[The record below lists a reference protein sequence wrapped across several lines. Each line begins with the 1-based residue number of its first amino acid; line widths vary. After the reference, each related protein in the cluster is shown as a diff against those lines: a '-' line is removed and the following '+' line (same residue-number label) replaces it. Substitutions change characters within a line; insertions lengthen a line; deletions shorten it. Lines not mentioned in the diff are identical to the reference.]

1 VEKPQREDTDRY
13 RPAEETRGEPHV
25 TPSTDSPPVDGRSA
39 RRERNSDAVLD
50 AVHELF
56 VERRRIP
63 NVEEVAARAGV
74 SLRSVYRYFPDTGQL
89 MAAAVARRTRAVE
102 QDWVLVGLGEGS
114 LDERIDRFV
123 DHRLSLHE
131 SSGPTIRAAFALSD
145 SDPVIAAQ
153 VERRRSQ
160 VAEQTRQHFAREL
173 TSLPSDSAD
182 AVLRCIEV
190 LGQFESM
197 EQLRTRQGLSRART
211 HEVMAT
217 GIRALLTTR

>member
-1 VEKPQREDTDRY
+1 M
-13 RPAEETRGEPHV
+13 
-25 TPSTDSPPVDGRSA
+25 TPNTGSPPVDGRSA

-63 NVEEVAARAGV
+63 NIEEVAARAGV

-114 LDERIDRFV
+114 LEERIDRFV

-131 SSGPTIRAAFALSD
+131 SSGPTIRAAFALAG

-153 VERRRSQ
+153 VERRRTQ
-160 VAEQTRQHFAREL
+160 VEDQTRDHFAPEL
-173 TSLPSDSAD
+173 AAMPRDRADS
-182 AVLRCIEV
+182 VLRCIEV

-211 HEVMAT
+211 HGVLAT
-217 GIRALLTTR
+217 GIRALLVAG

>member
-1 VEKPQREDTDRY
+1 M
-13 RPAEETRGEPHV
+13 
-25 TPSTDSPPVDGRSA
+25 SPGSSGTAVDGRSA

-102 QDWVLVGLGEGS
+102 EDWVLAELGEGT
-114 LDERIDRFV
+114 LEERIDRFV

-131 SSGPTIRAAFALSD
+131 SSGPTIRAAFALAD
-145 SDPVIAAQ
+145 TDPVIAAQ
-153 VERRRSQ
+153 VERRRVQ
-160 VAEQTRQHFAREL
+160 VAEQTRQQFAPEL
-173 TSLPSDSAD
+173 AALPPQQAA
-182 AVLRCIEV
+182 AVLACIEV

-197 EQLRTRQGLSRART
+197 EQLRTRQGLSRARA

-217 GIRALLTTR
+217 GIRSLLRAG

>member
-1 VEKPQREDTDRY
+1 
-13 RPAEETRGEPHV
+13 
-25 TPSTDSPPVDGRSA
+25 
-39 RRERNSDAVLD
+39 VLD

-102 QDWVLVGLGEGS
+102 QDWVLTDVGEGP

-123 DHRLSLHE
+123 DHRLSLYE
-131 SSGPTIRAAFALSD
+131 SAGPTIRAAFALAD
-145 SDPVIAAQ
+145 NDPVIAAQ
-153 VERRRSQ
+153 VERRRAQ
-160 VAEQTRQHFAREL
+160 VAEQTREQFAPEL
-173 TSLPSDSAD
+173 AALPPQRA
-182 AVLRCIEV
+182 AAALACIEV

-197 EQLRTRQGLSRART
+197 EQLCTRQGLSRARA

-217 GIRALLTTR
+217 GIRSLLTSG